1 MPAQYG
7 ISDILRLYGTDFDYS
22 KACLIV
28 IPRIAYRSQ
37 VLTGDR
43 WLAILKKSRGMSDCF
58 SEGNLSY
65 GDSTK
70 VNILDGG
77 YYPIGGLGLVF
88 VIVVLL
94 LLMGRI

>member
-1 MPAQYG
+1 ML
-7 ISDILRLYGTDFDYS
+7 SVYGTDFDHS
-22 KACLIV
+22 KAYLIV
-28 IPRIAYRSQ
+28 IPRIVCRSP

-70 VNILDGG
+70 VNILGDGWMVV
-77 YYPIGGLGLVF
+77 VF
-88 VIVVLL
+88 LTL
-94 LLMGRI
+94 